1 MPLGSDA
8 AEQTPTDNWTELA
21 HQTPASQVRLSLEWS
36 NVYSLPDSCEQEMP
50 GVTDSLSLGDH
61 P

>member
-21 HQTPASQVRLSLEWS
+21 RQTPVTSKTVFR
-36 NVYSLPDSCEQEMP
+36 VEQCI
-50 GVTDSLSLGDH
+50 LAA
-61 P
+61 